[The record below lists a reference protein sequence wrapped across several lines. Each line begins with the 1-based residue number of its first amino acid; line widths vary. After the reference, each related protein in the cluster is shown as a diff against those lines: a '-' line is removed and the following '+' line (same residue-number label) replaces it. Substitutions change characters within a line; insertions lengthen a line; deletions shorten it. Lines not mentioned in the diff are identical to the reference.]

1 MWENGP
7 TILIV
12 RFGILGDAF
21 FFFIIGTLLQPEPSE
36 AMQDFTVTV
45 LCVDCIVLTVR
56 KLHWSIQMASIQILI
71 SYIFFFFS
79 WNSTNQDE
87 TLQTAMHGQLK
98 F

>member
-7 TILIV
+7 TILVV

-21 FFFIIGTLLQPEPSE
+21 FFITGTLLQPEPSE

-71 SYIFFFFS
+71 SYIFFFFFLEFYKS
-79 WNSTNQDE
+79 R
-87 TLQTAMHGQLK
+87 
-98 F
+98 

>member
-71 SYIFFFFS
+71 SYIFFFFFLGI
-79 WNSTNQDE
+79 
-87 TLQTAMHGQLK
+87 LQIKMRHFKLQCMDS
-98 F
+98 